1 MTSFGRGVR
10 TRGGRGYNSGTF
22 PRYRRFD
29 NNIFTLLPDPAD
41 NQDGDQSDIF
51 ITTSADDDDGFTT
64 VRGKQAKRQR
74 VSSSGQSGS
83 ADQTVHNA
91 FLDTDDDNMTDY
103 GSLTTD
109 EKLSLILSK
118 VSVNESRVKLIQNRL
133 DSVFTIKSRVSAL
146 ENTIRSQHDRLKLL
160 EYRSLDIEARSRRK
174 NLLFKGIP
182 EDRNENCFDAVRQF
196 ISSKLHID
204 RDMYLERAHRIGRFS
219 VNRTRPIIVAFRD
232 YCDTEDILNASN
244 FLRDSNYGI
253 SKDYPNEIARAR
265 QSLWRQYKTT
275 RDANPTKR
283 VTLGYPARITVNNE
297 TVADCF
303 PDWYLILQGSRI
315 STNTQNH
322 SGDKDINSYASDKIT
337 DPTRNSTRDRTNE
350 IPIINH
356 QSGNTSNV
364 NTLLQEIRTVREH
377 VEQVDSQTVN
387 PELMEQDEQHSPS
400 LLSATA
406 VEPRV
411 ALPPTQIVNKNNV
424 TAANL
429 ESRGRSPTRKLASV
443 GRPRSNSTASNSRTR
458 GVSQRRATSRSS
470 KAVNVPQQG
479 SYGSNKTAQPVNQNN
494 NKTAENKPPSGESQS
509 NLTHSSQSS

>member
-91 FLDTDDDNMTDY
+91 FLDIDDDNMTDY

-204 RDMYLERAHRIGRFS
+204 
-219 VNRTRPIIVAFRD
+219 
-232 YCDTEDILNASN
+232 
-244 FLRDSNYGI
+244 
-253 SKDYPNEIARAR
+253 
-265 QSLWRQYKTT
+265 
-275 RDANPTKR
+275 
-283 VTLGYPARITVNNE
+283 
-297 TVADCF
+297 
-303 PDWYLILQGSRI
+303 
-315 STNTQNH
+315 
-322 SGDKDINSYASDKIT
+322 
-337 DPTRNSTRDRTNE
+337 
-350 IPIINH
+350 
-356 QSGNTSNV
+356 
-364 NTLLQEIRTVREH
+364 
-377 VEQVDSQTVN
+377 
-387 PELMEQDEQHSPS
+387 
-400 LLSATA
+400 
-406 VEPRV
+406 
-411 ALPPTQIVNKNNV
+411 
-424 TAANL
+424 
-429 ESRGRSPTRKLASV
+429 
-443 GRPRSNSTASNSRTR
+443 
-458 GVSQRRATSRSS
+458 
-470 KAVNVPQQG
+470 
-479 SYGSNKTAQPVNQNN
+479 
-494 NKTAENKPPSGESQS
+494 
-509 NLTHSSQSS
+509 SSQLGVPWQEPNP

>member
-1 MTSFGRGVR
+1 M
-10 TRGGRGYNSGTF
+10 
-22 PRYRRFD
+22 
-29 NNIFTLLPDPAD
+29 
-41 NQDGDQSDIF
+41 
-51 ITTSADDDDGFTT
+51 
-64 VRGKQAKRQR
+64 
-74 VSSSGQSGS
+74 
-83 ADQTVHNA
+83 
-91 FLDTDDDNMTDY
+91 
-103 GSLTTD
+103 
-109 EKLSLILSK
+109 
-118 VSVNESRVKLIQNRL
+118 
-133 DSVFTIKSRVSAL
+133 
-146 ENTIRSQHDRLKLL
+146 
-160 EYRSLDIEARSRRK
+160 
-174 NLLFKGIP
+174 FKGIP
-182 EDRNENCFDAVRQF
+182 EDRHENCFDAVRQF

-244 FLRDSNYGI
+244 FLRDSSYGI

-322 SGDKDINSYASDKIT
+322 SGDKNINSYAGDKIT

-364 NTLLQEIRTVREH
+364 NTLLQEIRTVREQ

-387 PELMEQDEQHSPS
+387 PEIMEQDEQYSPS
-400 LLSATA
+400 LLSTTA
-406 VEPRV
+406 VEPKV
-411 ALPPTQIVNKNNV
+411 AQPPTQIITKNNV

-443 GRPRSNSTASNSRTR
+443 GRPRSYSTSSNSRTR

-479 SYGSNKTAQPVNQNN
+479 SNGSNKTAQSVNQNN

-509 NLTHSSQSS
+509 NLTPSSQSS